1 MLNAFL
7 QAVRPA
13 AAGSVPVAKVSYRR
27 AAVGGLDI
35 FYRDAGPA
43 DAPVIVLLHGF
54 PSSSHMFRDLIP
66 ALADRYRVIAPDYPG
81 FGYSSA
87 PAPEDFAYSFDAL
100 ADVVET
106 LLTDLG
112 VNRYVL
118 YMQDFGGPV
127 GFRIAARHPER
138 VTGLIVQNAVANL
151 EGFAASAAGTFG
163 PYWGDRNAETEKPV
177 RGFLTAE
184 TTRFQYEHGSSARAD
199 HVSPDAWHHDQWL
212 LDRPGNDRI
221 QLELLYRY
229 QDNVGAYPQ
238 WQAYLRAYQ
247 PNILVTWGDNDPF
260 FTAAGRDLFK
270 ALVPATEVQSYDAG
284 HFALETHGPEITAA
298 IRAFLARVAPAA

>member
-1 MLNAFL
+1 MLNAIL
-7 QAVRPA
+7 QAVRPGA
-13 AAGSVPVAKVSYRR
+13 AAPALLPAVAYRR
-27 AAVGGLDI
+27 AAISGLDI

-87 PAPEDFAYSFDAL
+87 PAPEDFAYGFDAL
-100 ADVVET
+100 ADVVEA
-106 LLTDLG
+106 LLADLG
-112 VNRYVL
+112 LRRYVL

-138 VTGLIVQNAVANL
+138 VIGLIVQNAVANL
-151 EGFAASAAGTFG
+151 EGFAASAAGAFA
-163 PYWGDRNAETEKPV
+163 PYWADRNGETEKPV

-184 TTRFQYEHGSSARAD
+184 TTRFQYEHGSSARSD
-199 HVSPDAWHHDQWL
+199 RVSPDAWQHDQQL

-229 QDNVGAYPQ
+229 QDNVGAYPE
-238 WQAYLRAYQ
+238 WQAYLRAHQ
-247 PNILVTWGDNDPF
+247 PRILVTWGDNDPF

-270 ALVPATEVQSYDAG
+270 ALVPATEVHAYDAG
-284 HFALETHGPEITAA
+284 HFALETHGPEIAAA